1 MIIIP
6 NNGPKKAP
14 KVSMNDK
21 IPIFPLPLV
30 LLPGEKLPLH
40 IFEEKYKKMIEYCLK
55 NNQKFGIINSKNSD
69 SLVIGCTASIEQL
82 VGGENDSREY
92 DILVSGV
99 ERFIVKSYN
108 TSEPYKQAYVK
119 TWNDIDDTIDQTLLQ
134 EANVFLYEVLLK
146 LGASSKI
153 PQINVPKSSFEIASM
168 LDIDKRAKKI
178 LLKSQSENDRLIVLK
193 RILKKAIIK
202 IDYEDPARSGYP
214 SYAQFE
220 A

>member
-1 MIIIP
+1 MYFDR
-6 NNGPKKAP
+6 
-14 KVSMNDK
+14 SMNDK

-30 LLPGEKLPLH
+30 LLPGETLPLH

-55 NNQKFGIINSKNSD
+55 NNKKFGIINSKNND
-69 SLVIGCTASIEQL
+69 SLVIGCTASIDQV
-82 VGGENDSREY
+82 VGGENESREY

-108 TSEPYKQAYVK
+108 ISEDYKQAYVK
-119 TWNDIDDTIDQTLLQ
+119 TWNDIDDTIDESLLQ

-153 PQINVPKSSFEIASM
+153 PQINMPKSSFEISSM

>member
-1 MIIIP
+1 MYFDR
-6 NNGPKKAP
+6 
-14 KVSMNDK
+14 SMNDK

-40 IFEEKYKKMIEYCLK
+40 IFEEKYKKMIEHCLK
-55 NNQKFGIINSKNSD
+55 NNKKFGIINSKNND
-69 SLVIGCTASIEQL
+69 SLIIGCTASIDQV
-82 VGGENDSREY
+82 VGGENESREY

-108 TSEPYKQAYVK
+108 NSEDYKQAYVK
-119 TWNDIDDTIDQTLLQ
+119 TWNDIDDTIDESLLQ

-153 PQINVPKSSFEIASM
+153 PQINMPKSSFEIASM

>member
-1 MIIIP
+1 MYFDR
-6 NNGPKKAP
+6 
-14 KVSMNDK
+14 SMNDK

-30 LLPGEKLPLH
+30 LLPGETLPLH

-55 NNQKFGIINSKNSD
+55 NNKKFGIINSKNND
-69 SLVIGCTASIEQL
+69 SLVIGCTASIDQV
-82 VGGENDSREY
+82 VGGENESREY
-92 DILVSGV
+92 DILVSGG

-108 TSEPYKQAYVK
+108 TSEDYKQAYVK
-119 TWNDIDDTIDQTLLQ
+119 TWNDIDDTIDESLLQ

-153 PQINVPKSSFEIASM
+153 PQINMPKSSFEISSM

>member
-1 MIIIP
+1 
-6 NNGPKKAP
+6 
-14 KVSMNDK
+14 MNDK

-30 LLPGEKLPLH
+30 LLPGETLPLH

-55 NNQKFGIINSKNSD
+55 NNKKFGIINSKNND
-69 SLVIGCTASIEQL
+69 SLIIGCTASIDQV
-82 VGGENDSREY
+82 VGGENESREY
-92 DILVSGV
+92 DILVSGG

-108 TSEPYKQAYVK
+108 TSEDYKQAYVK
-119 TWNDIDDTIDQTLLQ
+119 TWNDIDDTIDESLLQ

-153 PQINVPKSSFEIASM
+153 PQINMPKSSFEISSM

>member
-1 MIIIP
+1 MYFDR
-6 NNGPKKAP
+6 
-14 KVSMNDK
+14 SMNDK

-30 LLPGEKLPLH
+30 LLPGETLPLH

-55 NNQKFGIINSKNSD
+55 NNKKFGIINSKNND
-69 SLVIGCTASIEQL
+69 SLVIGCTASIDQL
-82 VGGENDSREY
+82 AGGENENREY

-108 TSEPYKQAYVK
+108 TSEDYKQAYVK
-119 TWNDIDDTIDQTLLQ
+119 TWNDIDDTIDESLLQ

-153 PQINVPKSSFEIASM
+153 PQINMPKSSFEISSM

>member
-1 MIIIP
+1 MYFDS
-6 NNGPKKAP
+6 
-14 KVSMNDK
+14 SMNDK

-40 IFEEKYKKMIEYCLK
+40 IFEEKYKKMIEHCLK
-55 NNQKFGIINSKNSD
+55 NNKKFGVINSKNND
-69 SLVIGCTASIEQL
+69 SLIIGCTASIEQ
-82 VGGENDSREY
+82 VVSSENESREY
-92 DILVSGV
+92 DILVSGA

-108 TSEPYKQAYVK
+108 TSEDYKQAYVK
-119 TWNDIDDTIDQTLLQ
+119 TWNDIDDTIDEVLLQ

-153 PQINVPKSSFEIASM
+153 PQINMPKSSFEIASM

>member
-1 MIIIP
+1 MYFDR
-6 NNGPKKAP
+6 
-14 KVSMNDK
+14 SMNDK

-30 LLPGEKLPLH
+30 LLPGETLPLH

-55 NNQKFGIINSKNSD
+55 NNKKFGIINSKNND
-69 SLVIGCTASIEQL
+69 SLVIGCTASIDQV
-82 VGGENDSREY
+82 VGGENESREY

-108 TSEPYKQAYVK
+108 TSEDYKQAYVK
-119 TWNDIDDTIDQTLLQ
+119 TWNDIDDTIDESLLQ

-153 PQINVPKSSFEIASM
+153 PQINMPKSSFEISSM

>member
-1 MIIIP
+1 
-6 NNGPKKAP
+6 
-14 KVSMNDK
+14 MNDK

-40 IFEEKYKKMIEYCLK
+40 IFEEKYKKMIEHCLK
-55 NNQKFGIINSKNSD
+55 NNKKFGIINSKNND
-69 SLVIGCTASIEQL
+69 SLIIGCTASIDQ
-82 VGGENDSREY
+82 VIGGENESREY
-92 DILVSGV
+92 DILVSGT

-108 TSEPYKQAYVK
+108 TSEDYKQAYVK
-119 TWNDIDDTIDQTLLQ
+119 TWNDIDDTIDEALLQ

-153 PQINVPKSSFEIASM
+153 PQINMPKSSFEIASM

>member
-1 MIIIP
+1 MYFDR
-6 NNGPKKAP
+6 
-14 KVSMNDK
+14 SMNDK

-40 IFEEKYKKMIEYCLK
+40 IFEEKYKKMIEHCLK
-55 NNQKFGIINSKNSD
+55 NNKKFGIINSKNND
-69 SLVIGCTASIEQL
+69 SLIIGCTASIDQV
-82 VGGENDSREY
+82 VGGENESREY

-108 TSEPYKQAYVK
+108 NSEDYKQAYVK
-119 TWNDIDDTIDQTLLQ
+119 TWNDIDDTIDESLLQ
-134 EANVFLYEVLLK
+134 ESNVFLYEVLLK

-153 PQINVPKSSFEIASM
+153 PQINMPKSSFEIASM

>member
-1 MIIIP
+1 
-6 NNGPKKAP
+6 
-14 KVSMNDK
+14 MNDK

-40 IFEEKYKKMIEYCLK
+40 IFEEKYKKMIEHCLK
-55 NNQKFGIINSKNSD
+55 NNKKFGIINSKNND
-69 SLVIGCTASIEQL
+69 SLIIGCTASIDQV
-82 VGGENDSREY
+82 VGGENESREY

-108 TSEPYKQAYVK
+108 NSENYKQAYVK
-119 TWNDIDDTIDQTLLQ
+119 TWNDIDDTIDESLLQ

-153 PQINVPKSSFEIASM
+153 PQINMPKSSFEIASM

>member
-1 MIIIP
+1 
-6 NNGPKKAP
+6 
-14 KVSMNDK
+14 MNDK

-30 LLPGEKLPLH
+30 LLPGETLPLH

-55 NNQKFGIINSKNSD
+55 NNKKFGIINSKNND
-69 SLVIGCTASIEQL
+69 SLVIGCTASIDQL
-82 VGGENDSREY
+82 VGGENENREY

-108 TSEPYKQAYVK
+108 TSEDYKQAYVK
-119 TWNDIDDTIDQTLLQ
+119 TWNDIDDTIDESLLQ

-153 PQINVPKSSFEIASM
+153 PQINMPKSSFEISSM

>member
-1 MIIIP
+1 
-6 NNGPKKAP
+6 
-14 KVSMNDK
+14 MNDK

-40 IFEEKYKKMIEYCLK
+40 IFEEKYKKMIEHCLK
-55 NNQKFGIINSKNSD
+55 NNKKFGIINSKNND
-69 SLVIGCTASIEQL
+69 SLIIGCTASIEQV
-82 VGGENDSREY
+82 VGGENESREY

-108 TSEPYKQAYVK
+108 NSEDYKQAYVK
-119 TWNDIDDTIDQTLLQ
+119 TWNDIDDTIDESLLQ

>member
-1 MIIIP
+1 MYFDR
-6 NNGPKKAP
+6 
-14 KVSMNDK
+14 SMNDK

-40 IFEEKYKKMIEYCLK
+40 IFEEKYKKMIEHCLK
-55 NNQKFGIINSKNSD
+55 NNKKFGIINSKNND
-69 SLVIGCTASIEQL
+69 SLIIGCTASIDQV
-82 VGGENDSREY
+82 VGGENESREY
-92 DILVSGV
+92 DILVSGT

-108 TSEPYKQAYVK
+108 TSEDYKQAYVK
-119 TWNDIDDTIDQTLLQ
+119 TWNDIDDTIDETLLQ

-153 PQINVPKSSFEIASM
+153 PQINMPKSSFEIASM

>member
-1 MIIIP
+1 
-6 NNGPKKAP
+6 
-14 KVSMNDK
+14 MNDK
-21 IPIFPLPLV
+21 IPIFLLPLV

-55 NNQKFGIINSKNSD
+55 NNKKFGIINSKNND
-69 SLVIGCTASIEQL
+69 SLIIGCTASIEQ
-82 VGGENDSREY
+82 VVSGQNESREY
-92 DILVSGV
+92 DILVSGA

-108 TSEPYKQAYVK
+108 TSEDYKQAYVK
-119 TWNDIDDTIDQTLLQ
+119 TWNDIDDTIDEVLLQ

-153 PQINVPKSSFEIASM
+153 PQINMPKSSFEIASM

>member
-1 MIIIP
+1 MYFDR
-6 NNGPKKAP
+6 
-14 KVSMNDK
+14 SMNDK
-21 IPIFPLPLV
+21 IPIFSLPLV
-30 LLPGEKLPLH
+30 LLPGETLPLH

-55 NNQKFGIINSKNSD
+55 NNKKFGIINSKNND
-69 SLVIGCTASIEQL
+69 SLVIGCTASIDQV
-82 VGGENDSREY
+82 VGGENESREY

-108 TSEPYKQAYVK
+108 ISENYKQAYVK
-119 TWNDIDDTIDQTLLQ
+119 TWNDIDDTIDESLLQ

-153 PQINVPKSSFEIASM
+153 PQINMPKSSFEIASM

-178 LLKSQSENDRLIVLK
+178 LLKSQSENDRLIILK

-202 IDYEDPARSGYP
+202 IDYEDPARYGYP

>member
-1 MIIIP
+1 MYFDS
-6 NNGPKKAP
+6 
-14 KVSMNDK
+14 SMNDK

-40 IFEEKYKKMIEYCLK
+40 IFEEKYKKLVEHCLK
-55 NNQKFGIINSKNSD
+55 NNKKFGIINSKNND
-69 SLVIGCTASIEQL
+69 SLIIGCTASIDQV
-82 VGGENDSREY
+82 VGGENESREY
-92 DILVSGV
+92 DILVSGT

-108 TSEPYKQAYVK
+108 TSEDYKQAYVK
-119 TWNDIDDTIDQTLLQ
+119 TWNDIDDTIDETLLQ

-153 PQINVPKSSFEIASM
+153 PQINMPKSSFEIASM

-202 IDYEDPARSGYP
+202 IDYVPRYDKKQNIYL
-214 SYAQFE
+214 
-220 A
+220 

>member
-1 MIIIP
+1 MYFDS
-6 NNGPKKAP
+6 
-14 KVSMNDK
+14 SMNDK

-55 NNQKFGIINSKNSD
+55 NNKKFGIINSKNND

-82 VGGENDSREY
+82 VGGENESREY

-108 TSEPYKQAYVK
+108 TSESYKQAYVK
-119 TWNDIDDTIDQTLLQ
+119 TWNDIDDTINEDLLQ

-153 PQINVPKSSFEIASM
+153 PQIDMPKSSFEIASM

-202 IDYEDPARSGYP
+202 IDYEDPARSVHP
-214 SYAQFE
+214 SYSQFE

>member
-1 MIIIP
+1 
-6 NNGPKKAP
+6 
-14 KVSMNDK
+14 
-21 IPIFPLPLV
+21 
-30 LLPGEKLPLH
+30 
-40 IFEEKYKKMIEYCLK
+40 MIEHCLK
-55 NNQKFGIINSKNSD
+55 NNKKFGIINSKNND
-69 SLVIGCTASIEQL
+69 SLIIGCTASIDQV
-82 VGGENDSREY
+82 VGGENESREY

-108 TSEPYKQAYVK
+108 NSEDYKQAYVK
-119 TWNDIDDTIDQTLLQ
+119 TWNDIDDTIDESLLQ

-153 PQINVPKSSFEIASM
+153 PQINMPKSSFEIASM

>member
-1 MIIIP
+1 
-6 NNGPKKAP
+6 
-14 KVSMNDK
+14 MNDK

-40 IFEEKYKKMIEYCLK
+40 IFEEKYKKMIEHCLK
-55 NNQKFGIINSKNSD
+55 NNKKFGIINSKNND
-69 SLVIGCTASIEQL
+69 SLIIGCTASIDQV
-82 VGGENDSREY
+82 VGGENESREY

-108 TSEPYKQAYVK
+108 NSEDYKQAYVK
-119 TWNDIDDTIDQTLLQ
+119 TWNDIDDTIDESLLQ

-153 PQINVPKSSFEIASM
+153 PQINMPKSSFEIASM

-202 IDYEDPARSGYP
+202 IDYEDPTRSGYP

>member
-1 MIIIP
+1 
-6 NNGPKKAP
+6 
-14 KVSMNDK
+14 MNDK

-40 IFEEKYKKMIEYCLK
+40 IFEEKYKKMIEHCLK
-55 NNQKFGIINSKNSD
+55 NNKKFGIINSKNND
-69 SLVIGCTASIEQL
+69 SLIIGCTASIEQV
-82 VGGENDSREY
+82 VGGENESREY

-108 TSEPYKQAYVK
+108 NSEDYKQAYVK
-119 TWNDIDDTIDQTLLQ
+119 TWNDIDDTIDESLLQ

-153 PQINVPKSSFEIASM
+153 PQINMPKSSFEIASM

>member
-1 MIIIP
+1 MYFDR
-6 NNGPKKAP
+6 
-14 KVSMNDK
+14 SMNDK

-40 IFEEKYKKMIEYCLK
+40 IFEEKYKKLVEHCLK
-55 NNQKFGIINSKNSD
+55 NNKKFGIINSKNND
-69 SLVIGCTASIEQL
+69 SLIIGCTASIDQV
-82 VGGENDSREY
+82 VGGENESREY
-92 DILVSGV
+92 DILVSGT

-108 TSEPYKQAYVK
+108 TSEDYKQAYVK
-119 TWNDIDDTIDQTLLQ
+119 TWNDIDDTIDETLLQ

-153 PQINVPKSSFEIASM
+153 PQINMPKSSFEIASM

>member
-1 MIIIP
+1 
-6 NNGPKKAP
+6 
-14 KVSMNDK
+14 MNDK

-40 IFEEKYKKMIEYCLK
+40 IFEEKYKKMIEHCLK
-55 NNQKFGIINSKNSD
+55 NNKKFGIINSKNND
-69 SLVIGCTASIEQL
+69 SLIIGCTASIEQV
-82 VGGENDSREY
+82 VGGDNESREY

-108 TSEPYKQAYVK
+108 NSEDYKQAYVK
-119 TWNDIDDTIDQTLLQ
+119 TWNDIDDTIDESLLQ

-153 PQINVPKSSFEIASM
+153 PQINMPKSSFEIASM

>member
-1 MIIIP
+1 MYFDS
-6 NNGPKKAP
+6 
-14 KVSMNDK
+14 SMNDK

-40 IFEEKYKKMIEYCLK
+40 IFEEKYKKMIEHCLK
-55 NNQKFGIINSKNSD
+55 NNKRFGIINSKNND
-69 SLVIGCTASIEQL
+69 SLIIGCTASIDQV
-82 VGGENDSREY
+82 VGGENESREY
-92 DILVSGV
+92 DILVSGT

-108 TSEPYKQAYVK
+108 TSQEYKQAYVK
-119 TWNDIDDTIDQTLLQ
+119 TWNDIDDTIDETLLQ
-134 EANVFLYEVLLK
+134 EANIFLYEVLLK

-153 PQINVPKSSFEIASM
+153 PQINMPKSSFEIASM

>member
-1 MIIIP
+1 MYFDR
-6 NNGPKKAP
+6 
-14 KVSMNDK
+14 SMNDK

-40 IFEEKYKKMIEYCLK
+40 IFEEKYKKMIEHCLK
-55 NNQKFGIINSKNSD
+55 NNKKFGIINSKNND
-69 SLVIGCTASIEQL
+69 SLIIGCTASIDQV
-82 VGGENDSREY
+82 VGGENENREY
-92 DILVSGV
+92 DILVSGT

-108 TSEPYKQAYVK
+108 TSEDYKQAYVK
-119 TWNDIDDTIDQTLLQ
+119 TWNDIDDTIDEALLQ
-134 EANVFLYEVLLK
+134 EANIFLYEVLLK

-153 PQINVPKSSFEIASM
+153 PQINMPKSSFEIASM

>member
-1 MIIIP
+1 MYFD
-6 NNGPKKAP
+6 
-14 KVSMNDK
+14 SRMNDK

-40 IFEEKYKKMIEYCLK
+40 IFEEKYKKMIEHCLK
-55 NNQKFGIINSKNSD
+55 NNQQFGIVNSKNKD
-69 SLVIGCTASIEQL
+69 LLTIGCTASIEQL
-82 VGGENDSREY
+82 IGSDQYGNGEY
-92 DILVSGV
+92 DIFVTGV

-108 TSEPYKQAYVK
+108 NSEIYKQAYVK
-119 TWNDIDDTIDQTLLQ
+119 TWKDLDETINSTLLN
-134 EANVFLYEVLLK
+134 ETNVFLYEVLMK

-153 PQINVPKSSFEIASM
+153 SQINMPKNSFEIASM

-178 LLKSQSENDRLIVLK
+178 LLKSQSENDRLLVLK

-202 IDYEDPARSGYP
+202 IDYNDSNSMEYSDYS
-214 SYAQFE
+214 QFE

>member
-1 MIIIP
+1 MYFDR
-6 NNGPKKAP
+6 
-14 KVSMNDK
+14 SMNDK
-21 IPIFPLPLV
+21 IPIFSLPLV

-40 IFEEKYKKMIEYCLK
+40 IFEEKYKKMIEHCLK
-55 NNQKFGIINSKNSD
+55 NNKKFGIINSKNND
-69 SLVIGCTASIEQL
+69 SLIIGCTASIDQV
-82 VGGENDSREY
+82 VGGENESREY
-92 DILVSGV
+92 DILVSGA

-108 TSEPYKQAYVK
+108 TSEQYKQAYVK
-119 TWNDIDDTIDQTLLQ
+119 TWNDIDDNIDETLLQ

-153 PQINVPKSSFEIASM
+153 PQINMPKSSFEIASM

>member
-1 MIIIP
+1 LTINLSTP
-6 NNGPKKAP
+6 
-14 KVSMNDK
+14 VTK
-21 IPIFPLPLV
+21 ISYS
-30 LLPGEKLPLH
+30 LLSFSPPTN
-40 IFEEKYKKMIEYCLK
+40 C
-55 NNQKFGIINSKNSD
+55 
-69 SLVIGCTASIEQL
+69 SIEAVQPITR
-82 VGGENDSREY
+82 G
-92 DILVSGV
+92 
-99 ERFIVKSYN
+99 YN
-108 TSEPYKQAYVK
+108 TSESYKQAYVK
-119 TWNDIDDTIDQTLLQ
+119 TWNDVDDTIDESLLQ

-153 PQINVPKSSFEIASM
+153 PQINMPKSSFEIASM

>member
-1 MIIIP
+1 MYFDR
-6 NNGPKKAP
+6 
-14 KVSMNDK
+14 SMNDK

-40 IFEEKYKKMIEYCLK
+40 IFEEKYKKMIEHCLK
-55 NNQKFGIINSKNSD
+55 NNKNFGIINSKNND
-69 SLVIGCTASIEQL
+69 SLIIGCTASIDQV
-82 VGGENDSREY
+82 VGGENESREY
-92 DILVSGV
+92 DILVSGA

-108 TSEPYKQAYVK
+108 TSEDYKQAYVK
-119 TWNDIDDTIDQTLLQ
+119 TWNDIDDTIDESLLQ

-153 PQINVPKSSFEIASM
+153 PQINMPNSSFEIASM

>member
-1 MIIIP
+1 MYFDR
-6 NNGPKKAP
+6 
-14 KVSMNDK
+14 SMNDK

-40 IFEEKYKKMIEYCLK
+40 IFEEKYKKMIEHCLK
-55 NNQKFGIINSKNSD
+55 NNKKFGIINSKNND
-69 SLVIGCTASIEQL
+69 SLIIGCTASIEQ
-82 VGGENDSREY
+82 VVSGQNESREY
-92 DILVSGV
+92 DILVSGA

-108 TSEPYKQAYVK
+108 TSEDYKQAYVK
-119 TWNDIDDTIDQTLLQ
+119 TWNDIDDTIDEALLQ
-134 EANVFLYEVLLK
+134 EANIFLYEVLLK

-153 PQINVPKSSFEIASM
+153 PQINMPKSSFEIASM

>member
-1 MIIIP
+1 MYFDR
-6 NNGPKKAP
+6 
-14 KVSMNDK
+14 SMNDK

-40 IFEEKYKKMIEYCLK
+40 IFEEKYKKMIEHCLK
-55 NNQKFGIINSKNSD
+55 NNKNFGIINSKNND
-69 SLVIGCTASIEQL
+69 SLIIGCTASIDQV
-82 VGGENDSREY
+82 VGGENESREY
-92 DILVSGV
+92 DILVSGA

-108 TSEPYKQAYVK
+108 TSEDYKQAYVK
-119 TWNDIDDTIDQTLLQ
+119 TWNDIDDTIDEALLQ

-153 PQINVPKSSFEIASM
+153 PQINMPNSSFEIASM

>member
-1 MIIIP
+1 MYFDR
-6 NNGPKKAP
+6 
-14 KVSMNDK
+14 SMNDK
-21 IPIFPLPLV
+21 IPIFSLPLV
-30 LLPGEKLPLH
+30 LLPGETLPLH

-55 NNQKFGIINSKNSD
+55 NNKKFGIINSKNND
-69 SLVIGCTASIEQL
+69 SLVIGCTASIDQV
-82 VGGENDSREY
+82 VGGENESREY
-92 DILVSGV
+92 DILVSGG

-108 TSEPYKQAYVK
+108 TSEDYKQAYVK
-119 TWNDIDDTIDQTLLQ
+119 TWNDIDDTIDESLLQ

-153 PQINVPKSSFEIASM
+153 PQINMPKSSFEISSM

>member
-1 MIIIP
+1 MYFDR
-6 NNGPKKAP
+6 
-14 KVSMNDK
+14 SMNDK

-55 NNQKFGIINSKNSD
+55 NNKKFGIINSKNND
-69 SLVIGCTASIEQL
+69 SLVIGCTASIDQL
-82 VGGENDSREY
+82 VGGENESREY

-108 TSEPYKQAYVK
+108 TSEDYKQAYVK
-119 TWNDIDDTIDQTLLQ
+119 TWNDIDDTIDESLLQ

-153 PQINVPKSSFEIASM
+153 PQINMPKSSFEIASM

-178 LLKSQSENDRLIVLK
+178 LLKSQSENDRLIILK

-202 IDYEDPARSGYP
+202 IDYEDPARYGYP

>member
-1 MIIIP
+1 
-6 NNGPKKAP
+6 
-14 KVSMNDK
+14 MNDK

-40 IFEEKYKKMIEYCLK
+40 IFEEKYKKLVEHCLK
-55 NNQKFGIINSKNSD
+55 NNKKFGIINSKNND
-69 SLVIGCTASIEQL
+69 SLIIGCTASIDQV
-82 VGGENDSREY
+82 VGGENESREY
-92 DILVSGV
+92 DILVSGT

-108 TSEPYKQAYVK
+108 TSEDYKQAYVK
-119 TWNDIDDTIDQTLLQ
+119 TWNDIDDTIDETLLQ

-153 PQINVPKSSFEIASM
+153 PQINMPKSSFEIASM